1 MRESLSQNPLSS
13 QTNKTD
19 DNEIDSKRF
28 LGKASADPDLT
39 KRQRYKEIEREIE
52 ALRKKKEVWMSL
64 KKDKRR
70 KLEETKFERGL
81 QNEVFEHIDKENR
94 KSASEAKLVCW
105 SFENFH
111 LKRKFCAASYEK
123 FWEYYEIL
131 EKDERH
137 HYEIIR
143 ENEPCHLY
151 FDLEFNIHANPGI
164 DGVKSTDALLDL
176 IKEELY
182 EKHNIAIEL
191 NKHVVELE
199 SIGTDNA
206 NKKFSR
212 HVIIRLPGAA
222 FKSNIHVGKF
232 VKDFWNSVC
241 EKRTSDDRCEKLFI
255 RKEPNDIEGQD
266 SIIDLGVY
274 TRNRAFRLFLSSK
287 AKKKEVLQCT
297 KRFWTHSKE
306 CEIFYRS
313 LVTKVDK
320 DQQNKL
326 IEYQDVTVS
335 LSQKS
340 NNCANMFSGFGY
352 RRDSL
357 SSNPAKHRVPP
368 CTELVDFVLQDFD
381 SWSGAKMNKATVRSW
396 AAFPDHDTLVLN
408 LVGNRYCENINR
420 QHKSNNVMLIVD
432 FQRGKYHQKCHDP
445 DCKGMDSRLRDLPV
459 DMLQRAIKNGRALP
473 FEREEPKCES
483 DDEEFWQNAASA
495 ADGLW

>member
-19 DNEIDSKRF
+19 DNEIDSKLF
-28 LGKASADPDLT
+28 IGKASADPNLN
-39 KRQRYKEIEREIE
+39 KRDRDKEIVYQINASRT
-52 ALRKKKEVWMSL
+52 KKRVWMSIE
-64 KKDKRR
+64 KDERKRKRR
-70 KLEETKFERGL
+70 EFEETKFERGL

-232 VKDFWNSVC
+232 VKDF
-241 EKRTSDDRCEKLFI
+241 
-255 RKEPNDIEGQD
+255 
-266 SIIDLGVY
+266 
-274 TRNRAFRLFLSSK
+274 
-287 AKKKEVLQCT
+287 
-297 KRFWTHSKE
+297 
-306 CEIFYRS
+306 
-313 LVTKVDK
+313 
-320 DQQNKL
+320 
-326 IEYQDVTVS
+326 
-335 LSQKS
+335 
-340 NNCANMFSGFGY
+340 
-352 RRDSL
+352 
-357 SSNPAKHRVPP
+357 
-368 CTELVDFVLQDFD
+368 
-381 SWSGAKMNKATVRSW
+381 
-396 AAFPDHDTLVLN
+396 
-408 LVGNRYCENINR
+408 
-420 QHKSNNVMLIVD
+420 
-432 FQRGKYHQKCHDP
+432 
-445 DCKGMDSRLRDLPV
+445 
-459 DMLQRAIKNGRALP
+459 
-473 FEREEPKCES
+473 
-483 DDEEFWQNAASA
+483 
-495 ADGLW
+495 